1 MDIYGMS
8 SFPLTNSYL
17 SEGWLNH
24 QAVYHGLS
32 ISSGLTQTWIWLI
45 SPGGS
50 PRHWNPRVTIH
61 ESFQYF
67 NKFYGVPNRC
77 AKWDLGNIKF
87 SEENKNLSISFRRIH
102 WWCWLCPMKYPHPIS
117 PSNIPIQYPHQY
129 PIECHQ
135 TIIFIHCSLSQL
147 SQCQG
152 SQRKQN
158 SELWVLSGSP
168 NSWDGRWD
176 PCHVFFFHPN
186 HTLALD

>member
-1 MDIYGMS
+1 MDFPAMLDERLGSLSMFHLAIRLWGTPKTCWVNLQLLENPNYCNSTIAKCMLIGGYWRFGTFFIFFSRIDGMS

-77 AKWDLGNIKF
+77 AK
-87 SEENKNLSISFRRIH
+87 
-102 WWCWLCPMKYPHPIS
+102 
-117 PSNIPIQYPHQY
+117 
-129 PIECHQ
+129 
-135 TIIFIHCSLSQL
+135 
-147 SQCQG
+147 
-152 SQRKQN
+152 
-158 SELWVLSGSP
+158 
-168 NSWDGRWD
+168 
-176 PCHVFFFHPN
+176 
-186 HTLALD
+186 